1 MWSLSEE
8 QVGNAGVA
16 SGPLSDTTSGGDSM
30 PIDVEKAMEQMDG
43 DRELFDDVVGVF
55 VGTIPGLID
64 GLRAACEDCDGDQ
77 LAAVAHNLK
86 GASANVCA
94 EPMHRAALRLEQF
107 GTQADFANIEAV
119 LAELD
124 SHLESLRAYVK
135 TMASS

>member
-1 MWSLSEE
+1 MWSLSDE
-8 QVGNAGVA
+8 VVDSSDVA
-16 SGPLSDTTSGGDSM
+16 SVPLSDTTSSGNPM
-30 PIDVEKAMEQMDG
+30 PIDIEKAMEQMDG

-64 GLRAACEDCDGDQ
+64 GLRAACADCDVDQ
-77 LAAVAHNLK
+77 VTAVAHNLK

-94 EPMHRAALRLEQF
+94 EPMHRAALRLEEL
-107 GTQADFANIEAV
+107 GTQADFASIEAI

-124 SHLESLRAYVK
+124 SHLEGLRAYVK